1 MFTLHRFSGGGS
13 TGFCTLTRY
22 LLLFNPLP
30 VRCVYM
36 YVVLIGHCIFVNK
49 KHQFI
54 IGGDLLFQS
63 SVGRTDLPLS
73 SPSAMEKSVQEL
85 YAIPG
90 LNDDCLVIPGHG
102 EKTTLGTE
110 REQNMYVQMWV
121 K

>member
-1 MFTLHRFSGGGS
+1 
-13 TGFCTLTRY
+13 
-22 LLLFNPLP
+22 LFNPFPCGFFIP
-30 VRCVYM
+30 VVY
-36 YVVLIGHCIFVNK
+36 LGHCIFVNK
-49 KHQFI
+49 QHQFI

-63 SVGRTDLPLS
+63 SVGRTDLPLCV
-73 SPSAMEKSVQEL
+73 PSDMEKSVQNL

-110 REQNMYVQMWV
+110 RAQNMYVQMWV

>member
-1 MFTLHRFSGGGS
+1 MRVP
-13 TGFCTLTRY
+13 R
-22 LLLFNPLP
+22 
-30 VRCVYM
+30 
-36 YVVLIGHCIFVNK
+36 
-49 KHQFI
+49 
-54 IGGDLLFQS
+54 D
-63 SVGRTDLPLS
+63 
-73 SPSAMEKSVQEL
+73 MEKSVQEL